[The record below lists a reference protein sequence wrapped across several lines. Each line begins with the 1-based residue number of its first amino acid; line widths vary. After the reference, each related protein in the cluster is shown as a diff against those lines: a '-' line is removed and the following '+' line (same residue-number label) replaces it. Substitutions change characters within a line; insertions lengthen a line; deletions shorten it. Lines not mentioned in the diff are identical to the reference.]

1 MKSSTKHTLTITL
14 SENPWLKNT
23 NLIIKGEPCDVDGAG
38 GLEDARRN
46 IGAEPCTGHH
56 HIGLVGWVK
65 WLRCWVVHQDVRCP
79 DGGWGHSNVL
89 KWNRRN
95 WNCRKLH
102 KMPLDIYSQTIIF
115 IFYLFSHLHIFILW
129 FIPPQVVIGP
139 LLQQCAISDNF
150 KFKMAKKSEN
160 ERWNFTFCRSNI
172 NFYLFVLG

>member
-1 MKSSTKHTLTITL
+1 MWYRWGRRTWRCQEEYRCRALHWSPPHWSGRL
-14 SENPWLKNT
+14 SQMTPMLSCTSRCQVPRWRM
-23 NLIIKGEPCDVDGAG
+23 GAF
-38 GLEDARRN
+38 E
-46 IGAEPCTGHH
+46 
-56 HIGLVGWVK
+56 
-65 WLRCWVVHQDVRCP
+65 CP
-79 DGGWGHSNVL
+79 EIEEIEMEEI
-89 KWNRRN
+89 
-95 WNCRKLH
+95 KLH
-102 KMPLDIYSQTIIF
+102 KTPLGIYTQTISF